1 MTQEEEKFKEF
12 SCLNDHYLK
21 ISVTSQSLTLMGLN
35 INKLDNIL
43 YVFSLTPEEIKQND
57 KYKNLSLNDLYEKI
71 INLIEKKKYLISGDK
86 NCIVLTIYEGEHFD
100 IGKDLQFFL
109 IKSNDTNNPNY
120 ENALKKIIM
129 SLKKENITIKNELND
144 FKLDKKVKSE
154 SLSFTKLAEKTDK
167 FISNPKLAATIQP
180 NSPNPIATNTNIE
193 QNDKKDKKQN
203 LSVSENTANRNKK
216 RRSTYGLT
224 ISRLS
229 KLDYDM
235 YYISLYLEDPKLFKK
250 RLDRGS
256 HHNYQ
261 AFSLENSKNQQDV
274 YKEVAKEI
282 SEFKSIKVIE
292 LPMDNFD
299 ESYEKIKKLFG
310 IKD

>member
-1 MTQEEEKFKEF
+1 MEKRKLIIVEGPQGTGKTTLANYLRDNISGSNLYRLSGQKDKKE
-12 SCLNDHYLK
+12 SGKNYSIIMYDALLVYLK
-21 ISVTSQSLTLMGLN
+21 EMQKVPMDMIFDRTFMT
-35 INKLDNIL
+35 
-43 YVFSLTPEEIKQND
+43 EEVYGRLG
-57 KYKNLSLNDLYEKI
+57 YKEYTFTDEY
-71 INLIEKKKYLISGDK
+71 KKYLRK
-86 NCIVLTIYEGEHFD
+86 
-100 IGKDLQFFL
+100 
-109 IKSNDTNNPNY
+109 
-120 ENALKKIIM
+120 
-129 SLKKENITIKNELND
+129 
-144 FKLDKKVKSE
+144 
-154 SLSFTKLAEKTDK
+154 
-167 FISNPKLAATIQP
+167 
-180 NSPNPIATNTNIE
+180 
-193 QNDKKDKKQN
+193 
-203 LSVSENTANRNKK
+203 
-216 RRSTYGLT
+216 
-224 ISRLS
+224 LS

-261 AFSLENSKNQQDV
+261 TFSLENSKNQQDV